1 MRVGHRRRVAA
12 WQAPDQI
19 VAIDEESEAAVA
31 TAAHQ
36 GLVALQGDASSED
49 LLRAANVED
58 ASTVLVAPNR
68 DDASVLISLTVRSL
82 APQVHLVAA
91 AREEENVK
99 LLYGAGVDLVV
110 APSVSGGRL
119 MGAAVRQHAV
129 PQFLEDLLSFGEG
142 LAMAERI
149 VQPDEAG
156 RLASSCPTWPG
167 HPNSRRRARPGAVPL
182 LPAPLLPPPAGRRH
196 RLFDRRRRLRAQ
208 DAEPVAPE
216 EITAASTAAWAPSP
230 VRRIRRCHQTTK
242 VRSAGGRTSL
252 GGTGMARAPHGRG
265 APTQGQEPH
274 SSGLPIRSFSGP
286 IGGRSL

>member
-1 MRVGHRRRVAA
+1 MGRLPIRSSPSTRVKPPSPRRRK
-12 WQAPDQI
+12 
-19 VAIDEESEAAVA
+19 
-31 TAAHQ
+31 

-99 LLYGAGVDLVV
+99 LLYGAGADLVV

-119 MGAAVRQHAV
+119 MGAAVRQRGAAV
-129 PQFLEDLLSFGEG
+129 SGGSPLLWRRVGHG
-142 LAMAERI
+142 RADRA
-149 VQPDEAG
+149 AG
-156 RLASSCPTWPG
+156 RSRTACLELPDLAGALILGAARGRERCPFTSSCFRLQPG
-167 HPNSRRRARPGAVPL
+167 DVIVYLTGDEGCARRMPNRSLQKRSLRRQRSGV
-182 LPAPLLPPPAGRRH
+182 G
-196 RLFDRRRRLRAQ
+196 
-208 DAEPVAPE
+208 
-216 EITAASTAAWAPSP
+216 SSP

-252 GGTGMARAPHGRG
+252 GWNGNGGAPHGRRPYPG
-265 APTQGQEPH
+265 PGPAIF
-274 SSGLPIRSFSGP
+274 GLPIRSFSGP